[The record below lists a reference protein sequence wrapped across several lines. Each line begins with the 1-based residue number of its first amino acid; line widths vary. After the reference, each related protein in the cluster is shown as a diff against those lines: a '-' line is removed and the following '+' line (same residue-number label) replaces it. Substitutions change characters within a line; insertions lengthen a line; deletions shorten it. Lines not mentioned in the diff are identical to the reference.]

1 MFAIAF
7 LFVRVLCDCFKSRPR
22 LEAEVLVR
30 RHQLNALQQR
40 APHRLCL
47 TWIDR
52 ALFVSLSVPKTPS
65 IGFAIAGESEHDCW
79 MFTIAFLFVRVLCNC
94 FKSRRRL
101 EAEVLVLRHQ
111 LNVLQQRAPHR
122 LYLTWIDRA
131 LFVWLY
137 RGYPRI
143 LDAITILRPETIVR
157 WHRKGFAAFWRWK
170 SALSVVDRRSTKRC
184 ATLSEE

>member
-7 LFVRVLCDCFKSRPR
+7 LFVRVLCD
-22 LEAEVLVR
+22 
-30 RHQLNALQQR
+30 
-40 APHRLCL
+40 
-47 TWIDR
+47 
-52 ALFVSLSVPKTPS
+52 
-65 IGFAIAGESEHDCW
+65 
-79 MFTIAFLFVRVLCNC
+79 C

-122 LYLTWIDRA
+122 LCLTWIDRA

-137 RGYPRI
+137 RDYPRT

-157 WHRKGFAAFWRWK
+157 WHRKGFAAFLAMEIPPSRWSTAGRQRGARPYPK
-170 SALSVVDRRSTKRC
+170 KELRDPALGCAAHPRRASQARLRRRPVDSLEVHGTEARSTIANMEDLPSQPR
-184 ATLSEE
+184 SRGP